1 MVKAKLDIVSYSE
14 TGCPYG
20 DRMRLSLRMT
30 DVSFDHVTND
40 VLSGTV
46 EIDGTQLDNVIQLG
60 AFLEEN
66 GKRFFP
72 SHPATRER
80 QLKLAQV
87 FEMKL
92 TKMFNQALESN
103 IHREEPYYMFMESL
117 SIFENELIRS
127 GRFFGGSEPGFLDIF
142 IYPWIARVG
151 IWTPEFLKGELG
163 RIQSWRRR
171 MKESDLISQDRVKG
185 SRSDWLRFAKKLRSE
200 PDCKERLQRL
210 NSCGI

>member
-1 MVKAKLDIVSYSE
+1 MSYSE
-14 TGCPYG
+14 RGCPYG

-60 AFLEEN
+60 AFLGEN

-117 SIFENELIRS
+117 
-127 GRFFGGSEPGFLDIF
+127 
-142 IYPWIARVG
+142 
-151 IWTPEFLKGELG
+151 
-163 RIQSWRRR
+163 
-171 MKESDLISQDRVKG
+171 
-185 SRSDWLRFAKKLRSE
+185 
-200 PDCKERLQRL
+200 CK
-210 NSCGI
+210 S